1 MPNDPHSLANHP
13 ITVEPAGERVVVRVG
28 DTVVADTRSALVLKE
43 ADYPPAF
50 YLPADDVNAAL
61 LEQSD
66 TTTYC
71 PYKGDATYRSV
82 RLDADTVVED
92 AAWVYEHPN
101 VAVAEVLDH
110 LSFYPGKVSISVE
123 D

>member
-1 MPNDPHSLANHP
+1 MSNDPHSLATHP
-13 ITVEPAGERVVVRVG
+13 ITVEPAQERVVVRIG
-28 DTVVADTRSALVLKE
+28 DTVVADTRAALILEE
-43 ADYPPAF
+43 ADYPPAY
-50 YLPADDVNAAL
+50 YLPAEDITADL
-61 LEQSD
+61 LAQSD

-82 RLDADTVVED
+82 RLDDGTVVQD

-110 LSFYPGKVSISVE
+110 LSFYPGKVSISVG